1 MKAYSPTFRKRV
13 LQVLVISLIA
23 FSMDRLIVWLSHDDS
38 IWMGEAIEVV
48 GSVIFGPLVGFFAAF
63 LNCTVSDYLTY
74 HSFDY
79 IFVDALE
86 AVAVALIGVIFR
98 KLNRDED
105 RFGIRQIVIFN
116 FVQIL
121 VNVAVLYLS
130 SIPVAM
136 FAFGFIV
143 NDWTKADVLSDMA
156 ALGDNTFSACV
167 SVALIGTILL
177 ALCIFIRGKLR
188 EKGSVFAAL
197 RSIFK
202 PTFLKKEYGHRALEY
217 TVGLVLAIGLTM
229 VDGVVSGHVLGTDA
243 LAATSLVFPLVS
255 LSAFISTIFTYGCS
269 NLCAIAE
276 GSGDYERARRL
287 FTLGLFATLLLG
299 LAQSVL
305 FYLMEDFY
313 FSYYTSSPAIETF
326 AREYYRLFI
335 FVPPVMALATFLDE
349 IISADGDDT
358 LSYVA
363 YLVSFGVNVGAS
375 VFLARTMGMS
385 GLALGTA
392 LSYVSYL
399 IVVSIHFLKKSN
411 TYRLRYWFSFRDLLR
426 FAQYS
431 LKNNT
436 AGICMSVV
444 SAGFTK
450 AILIF
455 WGNDYLIA
463 NTVLCAMLE
472 IYEMVN
478 GPSEAAGYLLAS
490 YTGERNGEGIK
501 SLFQQALVAC
511 AFSGM
516 AVTLLLLILPNT
528 VLLLYGIEDTPLRV
542 ELVKCIRFCS
552 LGVVA
557 ASIGGFLSDYYGYTG
572 KPLWSCMMVVFR
584 TALFPILFCVNFCLD
599 GGIVAMGKG
608 MVLSQ
613 IMAMSIFYGFVLI
626 MKGSESIPY
635 MLDDPDFS
643 KVSMCSF
650 EYQPE
655 EYERLWNWIQETLN
669 EHGIECRKIGEV
681 EALLQSLFRQTE
693 EKNGKNKVLGECVLR
708 FIGEPEIII
717 KDNGE
722 LFQPD
727 IQDDRLS
734 YIALLSCNSSTIHLS

>member
-1 MKAYSPTFRKRV
+1 MKAYLPAFRKRV
-13 LQVLVISLIA
+13 LQVLVISLVA
-23 FSMDRLIVWLSHDDS
+23 FSMDRLIVLLSHDDS

-48 GSVIFGPLVGFFAAF
+48 GSVLFGPLVGFFATF
-63 LNCTVSDYLTY
+63 FNCIVSDYLTY

-79 IFVDALE
+79 IFVATLE

-143 NDWTKADVLSDMA
+143 NDWTKADVLTDVA

-177 ALCIFIRGKLR
+177 AVCIFIRRKLR
-188 EKGSVFAAL
+188 EKGSVSAAL
-197 RSIFK
+197 RSIFE
-202 PTFLKKEYGHRALEY
+202 PTFLKKEYGHRAFEY
-217 TVGLVLAIGLTM
+217 TAGLVLAIGLTM

-243 LAATSLVFPLVS
+243 LAATSLVFPLIS
-255 LSAFISTIFTYGCS
+255 LSTFLSTIFTYGCS

-305 FYLMEDFY
+305 FYLIEDLY
-313 FSYYTSSPAIETF
+313 FSYYTSSPAIEAF

-375 VFLARTMGMS
+375 VLLARTMGMS

-450 AILIF
+450 AILLF

-501 SLFQQALVAC
+501 TLFRQALVAC
-511 AFSGM
+511 AFGGM
-516 AVTLLLLILPNT
+516 VVTLVLLILPNT
-528 VLLLYGIEDTPLRV
+528 VLLLYGIEDSPLRV
-542 ELVKCIRFCS
+542 DLVKCIRFCS

-584 TALFPILFCVNFCLD
+584 TALFPILFCVNFCLE
-599 GGIVAMGKG
+599 GGIVSMGKG

-613 IMAMSIFYGFVLI
+613 ITAMAIFYSFVLI
-626 MKGSESIPY
+626 MKGRESIPY
-635 MLDDPDFS
+635 MLDNPDYG
-643 KVSMCSF
+643 KVSMNSF

-655 EYERLWNWIQETLN
+655 EYERLWNWIQENLN
-669 EHGIECRKIGEV
+669 EHGIESAKIGEV
-681 EALLQSLFRQTE
+681 GALLQSLFRQTE
-693 EKNGKNKVLGECVLR
+693 ERNGKNTVLGECVLR
-708 FIGEPEIII
+708 FVGKPEIII

-734 YIALLSCNSSTIHLS
+734 YNALLSCNSSTIHLS

>member
-1 MKAYSPTFRKRV
+1 MKPYSPTFWKRV
-13 LQVLVISLIA
+13 LQVLVIGLVA
-23 FSMDRLIVWLSHDDS
+23 FSMDRLIVLLSHDDS

-48 GSVIFGPLVGFFAAF
+48 GSVIFGPLVGFFATL

-79 IFVDALE
+79 IFVDTLE
-86 AVAVALIGVIFR
+86 SVAVALIGAIFR
-98 KLNRDED
+98 KMNRDED
-105 RFGIRQIVIFN
+105 QFGIRQIVIFN

-143 NDWTKADVLSDMA
+143 NDWTKADVLIDMA

-177 ALCIFIRGKLR
+177 ALCIFIRRKLR
-188 EKGSVFAAL
+188 EKGSVSAAL
-197 RSIFK
+197 RSVFK
-202 PTFLKKEYGHRALEY
+202 PTFLKKEYGHRAFEY
-217 TVGLVLAIGLTM
+217 TGGVVLAIALTM
-229 VDGVVSGHVLGTDA
+229 VDGAVSGHVLGPDA

-255 LSAFISTIFTYGCS
+255 LSAFFSTIFTYGCS
-269 NLCAIAE
+269 NLCANAE

-287 FTLGLFATLLLG
+287 FSLGLFATILLA
-299 LAQSVL
+299 LAQSVIFCL
-305 FYLMEDFY
+305 IEDFY
-313 FSYYTSSPAIETF
+313 FSYFTSSPAIEAF
-326 AREYYRLFI
+326 AREYYRIFI

-349 IISADGDDT
+349 MISADGDDT

-375 VFLARTMGMS
+375 VILARTMGMS

-392 LSYVSYL
+392 LSYVSYV
-399 IVVSIHFLKKSN
+399 IVVSVHFLKKSN
-411 TYRLRYWFSFRDLLR
+411 TYRLRYWFSFRDLLY

-450 AILIF
+450 AILLF

-490 YTGERNGEGIK
+490 YTGERNGEGIRT
-501 SLFQQALVAC
+501 LFRQALVAC

-516 AVTLLLLILPNT
+516 AVTLLLLILPDT

-542 ELVKCIRFCS
+542 DLVKCIRFCS

-584 TALFPILFCVNFCLD
+584 TALFPILFCVNFCLE

-613 IMAMSIFYGFVLI
+613 ITAMAIFYSFVLI
-626 MKGSESIPY
+626 MKGRKSIPY
-635 MLDDPDFS
+635 MLDDPDYG
-643 KVSMCSF
+643 KVSMNSF

-655 EYERLWNWIQETLN
+655 EYERLWNWIRENLN
-669 EHGIECRKIGEV
+669 EHGVENGKLGEV
-681 EALLQSLFRQTE
+681 GTLLRSLFRQTE

-708 FIGEPEIII
+708 FVGEPEIII

-722 LFQPD
+722 LFRPD
-727 IQDDRLS
+727 IQDERLS
-734 YIALLSCNSSTIHLS
+734 YNALLSCNSSTIHLS

>member
-13 LQVLVISLIA
+13 LQVLVISLVA
-23 FSMDRLIVWLSHDDS
+23 FSMDRLIVRLSHDDS

-48 GSVIFGPLVGFFAAF
+48 GSVIFGPLAGFFATF

-79 IFVDALE
+79 IFVDTLE

-136 FAFGFIV
+136 FAFRFIV
-143 NDWTKADVLSDMA
+143 NDWTKADMLTDVA

-177 ALCIFIRGKLR
+177 ALCIFIRRKLR
-188 EKGSVFAAL
+188 EKGGVSAAL

-202 PTFLKKEYGHRALEY
+202 PTFLKKEYGHRAFEY

-287 FTLGLFATLLLG
+287 FTLGLFATALLG
-299 LAQSVL
+299 LAQTVL
-305 FYLMEDFY
+305 FYLMEDLY
-313 FSYYTSSPAIETF
+313 FSYYTSSPAIEAF

-399 IVVSIHFLKKSN
+399 IVVSFHFLKKSN

-450 AILIF
+450 AILLF

-490 YTGERNGEGIK
+490 YTGERNGEGVK
-501 SLFQQALVAC
+501 TLFHQALVAC

-584 TALFPILFCVNFCLD
+584 TALFPILFCVNFCLE

-613 IMAMSIFYGFVLI
+613 IMAMAIFYGFVLI

-655 EYERLWNWIQETLN
+655 EYERLWSWIQQSLN
-669 EHGIECRKIGEV
+669 AHGIEGGKLGEIG
-681 EALLQSLFRQTE
+681 ALLQFLFRQTE

-734 YIALLSCNSSTIHLS
+734 YNALLSCNNSTIHLS

>member
-1 MKAYSPTFRKRV
+1 MKTYSLTFRKRV
-13 LQVLVISLIA
+13 LQVLVISLVA
-23 FSMDRLIVWLSHDDS
+23 FSMDRLIVLLSHDDS
-38 IWMGEAIEVV
+38 IWMGEAIEAV

-79 IFVDALE
+79 IFVDTLE

-121 VNVAVLYLS
+121 VNIAVLYLS

-136 FAFGFIV
+136 FGFGFIV
-143 NDWTKADVLSDMA
+143 NDWTKTDVITDME

-177 ALCIFIRGKLR
+177 AQCIYARRKLQ
-188 EKGSVFAAL
+188 EKGSISAAL

-202 PTFLKKEYGHRALEY
+202 PTFLKKEYGHRAFEY
-217 TVGLVLAIGLTM
+217 TIGLVFAIGLTM

-255 LSAFISTIFTYGCS
+255 LSTFISTIFTYGCS

-305 FYLMEDFY
+305 FYLMEDSY
-313 FSYYTSSPAIETF
+313 FSYYTSSPAIEAF
-326 AREYYRLFI
+326 AREYYQLFI

-349 IISADGDDT
+349 MISADGDDT

-363 YLVSFGVNVGAS
+363 YLVSFAVNVGAS
-375 VFLARTMGMS
+375 VLLAQTMGMS

-392 LSYVSYL
+392 LSYVGYL
-399 IVVSIHFLKKSN
+399 LVVSIHFLKKSN

-450 AILIF
+450 AILLF

-501 SLFQQALVAC
+501 TLFRQALVAC
-511 AFSGM
+511 AFTGM
-516 AVTLLLLILPNT
+516 AVTLLLLLLPNT

-542 ELVKCIRFCS
+542 DLVKCIRFCS

-584 TALFPILFCVNFCLD
+584 TALFPILFCVNFCLK

-613 IMAMSIFYGFVLI
+613 ITAMAIFYSFVLI
-626 MKGSESIPY
+626 MKGRKSIPY
-635 MLDDPDFS
+635 MLDDPDYG
-643 KVSMCSF
+643 KVSMNSF
-650 EYQPE
+650 EYRPE
-655 EYERLWNWIQETLN
+655 EYERLWNWIQENLN
-669 EHGIECRKIGEV
+669 EHGIESRKIGEV
-681 EALLQSLFRQTE
+681 GALLQSLFRQTE
-693 EKNGKNKVLGECVLR
+693 EKNEKNKVLGECVLR
-708 FIGEPEIII
+708 FIGKPEIII

-734 YIALLSCNSSTIHLS
+734 YNALLSCNSSTIHLS

>member
-1 MKAYSPTFRKRV
+1 MKAYLPTFRKRV
-13 LQVLVISLIA
+13 LQVLVISLVA
-23 FSMDRLIVWLSHDDS
+23 FSMDRLIVLLSHDDS

-79 IFVDALE
+79 IFVDTLE
-86 AVAVALIGVIFR
+86 AVAVALIGAIFR

-105 RFGIRQIVIFN
+105 QFSIRQIVIFN

-121 VNVAVLYLS
+121 VNIAVLYLS

-136 FAFGFIV
+136 FGFGFIV
-143 NDWTKADVLSDMA
+143 NDWTKTDVMTDMA
-156 ALGDNTFSACV
+156 VLGDNTFSACV

-177 ALCIFIRGKLR
+177 AQCIYVRRKLR
-188 EKGSVFAAL
+188 EKGSVSAAL

-202 PTFLKKEYGHRALEY
+202 PTFLQKEYGHRAFEY
-217 TVGLVLAIGLTM
+217 TIGLVFAIGLTM

-299 LAQSVL
+299 LAQSLL
-305 FYLMEDFY
+305 FYLIEDLY
-313 FSYYTSSPAIETF
+313 FSYYTSSPAIEAF

-363 YLVSFGVNVGAS
+363 YLVSFAVNVGAS
-375 VFLARTMGMS
+375 VFLARTMGMG

-392 LSYVSYL
+392 LSYGSYL
-399 IVVSIHFLKKSN
+399 LVASIHFLKKSN

-450 AILIF
+450 AILLF

-501 SLFQQALVAC
+501 TLFRQALVAC
-511 AFSGM
+511 AFGGM
-516 AVTLLLLILPNT
+516 VVTLLLLILPNT
-528 VLLLYGIEDTPLRV
+528 VLLLYGIEDTPLQV
-542 ELVKCIRFCS
+542 DLIKCIRFCS

-572 KPLWSCMMVVFR
+572 KPLWSCMIVVFR
-584 TALFPILFCVNFCLD
+584 TALFPILFCVNFCLE
-599 GGIVAMGKG
+599 GGIVSMGKG

-613 IMAMSIFYGFVLI
+613 ITAMALFYSFVLI
-626 MKGSESIPY
+626 MKGRKSIPY
-635 MLDDPDFS
+635 MLDDPDYG
-643 KVSMCSF
+643 KVSMNSF

-655 EYERLWNWIQETLN
+655 EYERLWNWIQENLN
-669 EHGIECRKIGEV
+669 EHGIESGEIEEV
-681 EALLQSLFRQTE
+681 GALLQSLFRQTE

-708 FIGEPEIII
+708 FIGKPEIII

-734 YIALLSCNSSTIHLS
+734 YNALLSCNSSTIHLS

>member
-1 MKAYSPTFRKRV
+1 M
-13 LQVLVISLIA
+13 
-23 FSMDRLIVWLSHDDS
+23 
-38 IWMGEAIEVV
+38 
-48 GSVIFGPLVGFFAAF
+48 
-63 LNCTVSDYLTY
+63 
-74 HSFDY
+74 
-79 IFVDALE
+79 
-86 AVAVALIGVIFR
+86 
-98 KLNRDED
+98 
-105 RFGIRQIVIFN
+105 
-116 FVQIL
+116 
-121 VNVAVLYLS
+121 
-130 SIPVAM
+130 
-136 FAFGFIV
+136 
-143 NDWTKADVLSDMA
+143 
-156 ALGDNTFSACV
+156 
-167 SVALIGTILL
+167 
-177 ALCIFIRGKLR
+177 
-188 EKGSVFAAL
+188 
-197 RSIFK
+197 
-202 PTFLKKEYGHRALEY
+202 
-217 TVGLVLAIGLTM
+217 
-229 VDGVVSGHVLGTDA
+229 
-243 LAATSLVFPLVS
+243 
-255 LSAFISTIFTYGCS
+255 
-269 NLCAIAE
+269 
-276 GSGDYERARRL
+276 
-287 FTLGLFATLLLG
+287 GLFATALLG
-299 LAQSVL
+299 LAQTVL

-313 FSYYTSSPAIETF
+313 FSYYTSSPAIEAF

-349 IISADGDDT
+349 MISADGDDT

-363 YLVSFGVNVGAS
+363 YLVSFVVNVSAS

-392 LSYVSYL
+392 LSYVGYL

-411 TYRLRYWFSFRDLLR
+411 TYRLRYWSSFRDLLR

-431 LKNNT
+431 LKNNA

-450 AILIF
+450 AILLF

-478 GPSEAAGYLLAS
+478 GPSEAAGYMLAS
-490 YTGERNGEGIK
+490 YTGEKNGEGVK
-501 SLFQQALVAC
+501 TLFHQALVAC

-572 KPLWSCMMVVFR
+572 KPLWSCLMVVFR
-584 TALFPILFCVNFCLD
+584 TALFPILFCVNFCLE
-599 GGIVAMGKG
+599 GGIVSMGKG

-613 IMAMSIFYGFVLI
+613 ITAMAVFYSFVLI

-635 MLDDPDFS
+635 MLDDPDFD

-650 EYQPE
+650 EYQSE
-655 EYERLWNWIQETLN
+655 EYERLWNWIQENLN
-669 EHGIECRKIGEV
+669 AHGIESGKLGEV
-681 EALLQSLFRQTE
+681 KVLLQSLFRQTT
-693 EKNGKNKVLGECVLR
+693 EKNGENKVLGECVLR
-708 FIGEPEIII
+708 FIGCPEIII

-727 IQDDRLS
+727 IQDERLS
-734 YIALLSCNSSTIHLS
+734 YNALLSCNSSTIHLS

>member
-1 MKAYSPTFRKRV
+1 MKAYSPIFRKRV

-23 FSMDRLIVWLSHDDS
+23 FFMDRLIVLLSHDDS

-79 IFVDALE
+79 IFVDTLE

-136 FAFGFIV
+136 FGFGFIV
-143 NDWTKADVLSDMA
+143 NDWTKADVLTDMA

-177 ALCIFIRGKLR
+177 AQCIYVRRKLR
-188 EKGSVFAAL
+188 EKGSVSAAL

-202 PTFLKKEYGHRALEY
+202 PTFLKKEYGHRAFEY
-217 TVGLVLAIGLTM
+217 TIGLVFAIGLTM

-255 LSAFISTIFTYGCS
+255 LSTFISTIFTYGCS

-276 GSGDYERARRL
+276 GNGDYERARRL

-313 FSYYTSSPAIETF
+313 FSYYTSSPAIEAF

-363 YLVSFGVNVGAS
+363 YLVSFAVNVGAS
-375 VFLARTMGMS
+375 VLLAQTMGMS

-392 LSYVSYL
+392 LSYVGYL
-399 IVVSIHFLKKSN
+399 LVVSIHFLKKSN
-411 TYRLRYWFSFRDLLR
+411 TYRLRSWFSFRDLLR

-450 AILIF
+450 AILLF

-501 SLFQQALVAC
+501 TLFRQALVAC
-511 AFSGM
+511 AFGGM

-528 VLLLYGIEDTPLRV
+528 VLLLYGIEDTPFRV
-542 ELVKCIRFCS
+542 ELVRCIRFCS

-584 TALFPILFCVNFCLD
+584 TALFPILFCVNFCLE

-613 IMAMSIFYGFVLI
+613 ITAMAIFYSFVLI
-626 MKGSESIPY
+626 MKGRENIPY
-635 MLDDPDFS
+635 MLDDPDYA
-643 KVSMCSF
+643 KVIMNSF

-655 EYERLWNWIQETLN
+655 EYERLWNWIQENMN
-669 EHGIECRKIGEV
+669 EHGIESGKIGEIRT
-681 EALLQSLFRQTE
+681 LLQSLFRQTE

-717 KDNGE
+717 KNNGE

-734 YIALLSCNSSTIHLS
+734 YNALLSCNSSTIHLS

>member
-1 MKAYSPTFRKRV
+1 MKAYSPIFRKRV

-23 FSMDRLIVWLSHDDS
+23 FFMDRLIVLLSHDDS

-48 GSVIFGPLVGFFAAF
+48 GSVIFGPLVGFLATF
-63 LNCTVSDYLTY
+63 LNCTVTDYLTY

-79 IFVDALE
+79 IFVDTLE
-86 AVAVALIGVIFR
+86 AVAVALIGAIYR
-98 KLNRDED
+98 KITRDED

-121 VNVAVLYLS
+121 VNVTVLYLS

-136 FAFGFIV
+136 YAFGFIV
-143 NDWTKADVLSDMA
+143 NDWTKADVLTDMA

-167 SVALIGTILL
+167 SVALIGTVLL
-177 ALCIFIRGKLR
+177 ALCIFIRKKLR
-188 EKGSVFAAL
+188 EKGNVSAAL

-202 PTFLKKEYGHRALEY
+202 PTFLKKEYGHRAFEY
-217 TVGLVLAIGLTM
+217 TLGLVLAIGLTM

-299 LAQSVL
+299 LAQSIL

-313 FSYYTSSPAIETF
+313 FGYYTSSPAIEAF

-375 VFLARTMGMS
+375 VFLAQTMGMS

-450 AILIF
+450 AILLF

-501 SLFQQALVAC
+501 TLFRQALVAC

-516 AVTLLLLILPNT
+516 VVTLLLLILPNT
-528 VLLLYGIEDTPLRV
+528 VLLLYGIEDTPFRV
-542 ELVKCIRFCS
+542 ELVRCIRFCS

-572 KPLWSCMMVVFR
+572 KPLWSCLMVVFR
-584 TALFPILFCVNFCLD
+584 TALFPILFCVNFCLE
-599 GGIVAMGKG
+599 GGIVSMGKG

-613 IMAMSIFYGFVLI
+613 ITAMAIFYSFGLI
-626 MKGSESIPY
+626 MKGRENIPY
-635 MLDDPDFS
+635 MLDDPDYA
-643 KVSMCSF
+643 KVIMNSF

-655 EYERLWNWIQETLN
+655 EYERLWNWIQENMN
-669 EHGIECRKIGEV
+669 EHGIESGKIGEIGT
-681 EALLQSLFRQTE
+681 LLQSLLRQTE

-717 KDNGE
+717 KNNGE
-722 LFQPD
+722 MFQPD

-734 YIALLSCNSSTIHLS
+734 YNALLSCNSSTIHLS

>member
-1 MKAYSPTFRKRV
+1 M
-13 LQVLVISLIA
+13 
-23 FSMDRLIVWLSHDDS
+23 
-38 IWMGEAIEVV
+38 
-48 GSVIFGPLVGFFAAF
+48 
-63 LNCTVSDYLTY
+63 
-74 HSFDY
+74 
-79 IFVDALE
+79 
-86 AVAVALIGVIFR
+86 
-98 KLNRDED
+98 
-105 RFGIRQIVIFN
+105 
-116 FVQIL
+116 
-121 VNVAVLYLS
+121 
-130 SIPVAM
+130 
-136 FAFGFIV
+136 
-143 NDWTKADVLSDMA
+143 
-156 ALGDNTFSACV
+156 
-167 SVALIGTILL
+167 ALIGTILL
-177 ALCIFIRGKLR
+177 AVCIFIRRKLR
-188 EKGSVFAAL
+188 EKGSVSAAL
-197 RSIFK
+197 RSIFE
-202 PTFLKKEYGHRALEY
+202 PTFLKKEYGRRAFEY
-217 TVGLVLAIGLTM
+217 TAGLVLAIGLTM

-243 LAATSLVFPLVS
+243 LAATSLVFPLIS
-255 LSAFISTIFTYGCS
+255 LSTFLSTIFTYGCS

-305 FYLMEDFY
+305 FYLIEDLY
-313 FSYYTSSPAIETF
+313 FSYYTSSPAIEAF

-335 FVPPVMALATFLDE
+335 FVPPVMASATFLDE

-375 VFLARTMGMS
+375 VLLARTMGMS

-450 AILIF
+450 AILLF

-501 SLFQQALVAC
+501 TLFRQALVAC
-511 AFSGM
+511 AFGGM
-516 AVTLLLLILPNT
+516 VVTLVLLILPNT
-528 VLLLYGIEDTPLRV
+528 VLLLYGIEDSPLRV
-542 ELVKCIRFCS
+542 DLVKCIRFCS

-572 KPLWSCMMVVFR
+572 KPLWSC
-584 TALFPILFCVNFCLD
+584 VNFCLE
-599 GGIVAMGKG
+599 GGIVSMGKG

-613 IMAMSIFYGFVLI
+613 ITAMAIFYSFVLI
-626 MKGSESIPY
+626 MKGRESIPY
-635 MLDDPDFS
+635 MLDDPDYG
-643 KVSMCSF
+643 KVSMNSF

-655 EYERLWNWIQETLN
+655 EYERLWNWIQENLN
-669 EHGIECRKIGEV
+669 EHGIESAKIGEV
-681 EALLQSLFRQTE
+681 GALLQSLFRQTE
-693 EKNGKNKVLGECVLR
+693 ERNGKNTVLGECVLR
-708 FIGEPEIII
+708 FVGKPEIII

-734 YIALLSCNSSTIHLS
+734 YNALLSCNSSTIHLS

>member
-1 MKAYSPTFRKRV
+1 MKTYSLTFRKRV
-13 LQVLVISLIA
+13 LQVLVISLVA
-23 FSMDRLIVWLSHDDS
+23 FSMDRLIVLLSHDDS
-38 IWMGEAIEVV
+38 IWMGEAIEAV

-79 IFVDALE
+79 IFVDTLE

-121 VNVAVLYLS
+121 VNIAVLYLS

-136 FAFGFIV
+136 FGFGFIV
-143 NDWTKADVLSDMA
+143 NDWTKTDVITDMA

-177 ALCIFIRGKLR
+177 AQCIYVRRKLR
-188 EKGSVFAAL
+188 EKGSVSAAL

-202 PTFLKKEYGHRALEY
+202 PTFLKKEYGHRAFEY
-217 TVGLVLAIGLTM
+217 TIGLVFAIGLTM

-255 LSAFISTIFTYGCS
+255 LSTFISTIFTYGCS

-313 FSYYTSSPAIETF
+313 FSYYTSSPAIEAF
-326 AREYYRLFI
+326 AREYYQLFI

-349 IISADGDDT
+349 MISADGDDT

-363 YLVSFGVNVGAS
+363 YLVSFAVNVGAS
-375 VFLARTMGMS
+375 VLLAQTMGMS

-392 LSYVSYL
+392 LSYVGYL
-399 IVVSIHFLKKSN
+399 LVVSIHFLKKSN

-450 AILIF
+450 AILLF

-501 SLFQQALVAC
+501 TLFRQALVSC
-511 AFSGM
+511 AFGGM
-516 AVTLLLLILPNT
+516 AVTLLLLLLPNT

-542 ELVKCIRFCS
+542 DLVKCIRFCS

-584 TALFPILFCVNFCLD
+584 TALFPILFCVNFCLK

-613 IMAMSIFYGFVLI
+613 ITAMAIFYSFVLI
-626 MKGSESIPY
+626 MKGRKSIPY
-635 MLDDPDFS
+635 MLDDPDYG
-643 KVSMCSF
+643 KVSMNSF

-655 EYERLWNWIQETLN
+655 EYERLWNWIQENLN
-669 EHGIECRKIGEV
+669 EHGIESGKIGEV
-681 EALLQSLFRQTE
+681 GALLQSLFRQTE
-693 EKNGKNKVLGECVLR
+693 EKNEKNKVLGECVLR
-708 FIGEPEIII
+708 FIGKPEIII

-734 YIALLSCNSSTIHLS
+734 YNALLSCNSSTIHLS

>member
-1 MKAYSPTFRKRV
+1 MKAYLPTFRKRV
-13 LQVLVISLIA
+13 LQVLVISLVA
-23 FSMDRLIVWLSHDDS
+23 FSMDRLIVLLSHDDS

-48 GSVIFGPLVGFFAAF
+48 GSVLFGPLVGFFATF
-63 LNCTVSDYLTY
+63 LNCIVSDYLTY

-79 IFVDALE
+79 IFVATLE

-105 RFGIRQIVIFN
+105 QFGIRQIVIFN

-143 NDWTKADVLSDMA
+143 NDWTKADVLTDVA

-177 ALCIFIRGKLR
+177 AVCIFIRRKLR
-188 EKGSVFAAL
+188 EKGSVSAAL
-197 RSIFK
+197 RSIFE
-202 PTFLKKEYGHRALEY
+202 PTFLKKEYGRRAFEY
-217 TVGLVLAIGLTM
+217 TAGLVLAIGLTM

-243 LAATSLVFPLVS
+243 LAATSLVFPLIS
-255 LSAFISTIFTYGCS
+255 LSTFLSTIFTYGCS

-305 FYLMEDFY
+305 FYLIEDLY
-313 FSYYTSSPAIETF
+313 FSYYTSSPAIEAF

-335 FVPPVMALATFLDE
+335 FVPPVMASATFLDE

-375 VFLARTMGMS
+375 VLLARTMGMS

-450 AILIF
+450 AILLF

-501 SLFQQALVAC
+501 TLFRQALVAC
-511 AFSGM
+511 AFGGM
-516 AVTLLLLILPNT
+516 VVTLVLLILPNT
-528 VLLLYGIEDTPLRV
+528 VLLLYGIEDSPLRV
-542 ELVKCIRFCS
+542 DLVKCIRFCS

-584 TALFPILFCVNFCLD
+584 TALFPILFCVNFCLE
-599 GGIVAMGKG
+599 GGIVSMGKG

-613 IMAMSIFYGFVLI
+613 ITAMAIFYSFVLI
-626 MKGSESIPY
+626 MKGRESIPY
-635 MLDDPDFS
+635 MLDDPDYG
-643 KVSMCSF
+643 KVSMNSF

-655 EYERLWNWIQETLN
+655 EYERLWNWIQENLN
-669 EHGIECRKIGEV
+669 EHGIESAKIGEV
-681 EALLQSLFRQTE
+681 GALLQSLFRQTE
-693 EKNGKNKVLGECVLR
+693 ERNGKNTVLGECVLR
-708 FIGEPEIII
+708 FVGKPEIII

-734 YIALLSCNSSTIHLS
+734 YNALLSCNSSTIHLS

>member
-1 MKAYSPTFRKRV
+1 MKAYLPTFRKRV
-13 LQVLVISLIA
+13 LQVLVISLVA
-23 FSMDRLIVWLSHDDS
+23 FSMDRLIVLLSHDDS

-48 GSVIFGPLVGFFAAF
+48 GSVFFGPLVGFFATF
-63 LNCTVSDYLTY
+63 LNCIVSDYLTY

-79 IFVDALE
+79 IFVATLE

-105 RFGIRQIVIFN
+105 QFGIRQIVIFN

-143 NDWTKADVLSDMA
+143 NDWTKADVLTDVA

-177 ALCIFIRGKLR
+177 VVCIFIRRKLR
-188 EKGSVFAAL
+188 EKGSVSAAL
-197 RSIFK
+197 RSIFE
-202 PTFLKKEYGHRALEY
+202 PTFLKKEYGRRAFEY
-217 TVGLVLAIGLTM
+217 TAGLVLAIGLTM

-243 LAATSLVFPLVS
+243 LAATSLVFPLIS
-255 LSAFISTIFTYGCS
+255 LSTFLSTIFTYGCS

-305 FYLMEDFY
+305 FYLIEDLY
-313 FSYYTSSPAIETF
+313 FSYYTFSPAIEAF

-335 FVPPVMALATFLDE
+335 FVPPVMALATFWDE

-375 VFLARTMGMS
+375 VLLARTMGMS

-450 AILIF
+450 AILLF

-463 NTVLCAMLE
+463 NTVLCATLE

-501 SLFQQALVAC
+501 TLFRQALVAC
-511 AFSGM
+511 AFGGM
-516 AVTLLLLILPNT
+516 VVTLVLLILPNT
-528 VLLLYGIEDTPLRV
+528 VLLLYGIEDSPLRV
-542 ELVKCIRFCS
+542 DLVKCIRFCS
-552 LGVVA
+552 PGVVA

-584 TALFPILFCVNFCLD
+584 TALFPILFCVNFCLE
-599 GGIVAMGKG
+599 GGIVSMGKG

-613 IMAMSIFYGFVLI
+613 ITAMAIFYSFVLI
-626 MKGSESIPY
+626 MKGRESIPY
-635 MLDDPDFS
+635 MLDDPDYG
-643 KVSMCSF
+643 KVSMNSF

-655 EYERLWNWIQETLN
+655 EYERLWNWIQENLN
-669 EHGIECRKIGEV
+669 EHGIESAKIGEV
-681 EALLQSLFRQTE
+681 GALLQSLFRQTE
-693 EKNGKNKVLGECVLR
+693 ERNGKNTVLGECVLR
-708 FIGEPEIII
+708 FVGKPEIII

-734 YIALLSCNSSTIHLS
+734 YNALLSCNSSTIHLS

>member
-1 MKAYSPTFRKRV
+1 MKAYLPTFRKRV
-13 LQVLVISLIA
+13 LQVLVISLVA
-23 FSMDRLIVWLSHDDS
+23 FSMDRLIVLLSHDDS

-48 GSVIFGPLVGFFAAF
+48 GSVLFGPLVGFFATF
-63 LNCTVSDYLTY
+63 LNCIVSDYLTY

-79 IFVDALE
+79 IFVATLE

-105 RFGIRQIVIFN
+105 QFGIRQIVIFN

-143 NDWTKADVLSDMA
+143 NDWTKADVLTDVA

-177 ALCIFIRGKLR
+177 AVCIFIRRKLR
-188 EKGSVFAAL
+188 EKGSVSAAL
-197 RSIFK
+197 RSIFE
-202 PTFLKKEYGHRALEY
+202 PTFLKKEYGRRAFEY
-217 TVGLVLAIGLTM
+217 TAGLVLAIGLTM
-229 VDGVVSGHVLGTDA
+229 VDGVVSGHVWGTDA
-243 LAATSLVFPLVS
+243 LAATSLVFPLIS
-255 LSAFISTIFTYGCS
+255 LSTFLSTIFTYGCS

-305 FYLMEDFY
+305 FYLIEDLY
-313 FSYYTSSPAIETF
+313 FSYYTSSPAIEAF

-349 IISADGDDT
+349 MISADGDDT

-375 VFLARTMGMS
+375 VLLARTMGMS

-450 AILIF
+450 AILLF

-501 SLFQQALVAC
+501 TLFRQALVAC
-511 AFSGM
+511 AFGGM
-516 AVTLLLLILPNT
+516 VVTLVLLILPNT
-528 VLLLYGIEDTPLRV
+528 VLLLYGIEDSPLRV
-542 ELVKCIRFCS
+542 DLVKCIRFCS

-584 TALFPILFCVNFCLD
+584 TALFPILFCVNFCLE
-599 GGIVAMGKG
+599 GGIVSMGKG

-613 IMAMSIFYGFVLI
+613 ITAMAIFYSFVLI
-626 MKGSESIPY
+626 MKGRESIPY
-635 MLDDPDFS
+635 MLDDPDYG
-643 KVSMCSF
+643 KVSMNSF

-655 EYERLWNWIQETLN
+655 EYERLWNWIQENLN
-669 EHGIECRKIGEV
+669 EHGIESAKIGEV
-681 EALLQSLFRQTE
+681 GALLQSLFRQTE
-693 EKNGKNKVLGECVLR
+693 ERNGKNTVLGECVLR
-708 FIGEPEIII
+708 FVGKPEIII

-734 YIALLSCNSSTIHLS
+734 YNALLSCNSSTIHLS

>member
-1 MKAYSPTFRKRV
+1 MKAYSPTFWKRV
-13 LQVLVISLIA
+13 LQILVIGLIA
-23 FSMDRLIVWLSHDDS
+23 FSMDRLIVMLSHDDS

-48 GSVIFGPLVGFFAAF
+48 GSVIFGPLVGFFATL

-79 IFVDALE
+79 IFVDTLE
-86 AVAVALIGVIFR
+86 SVAVALIGAIFR
-98 KLNRDED
+98 KMNRDED
-105 RFGIRQIVIFN
+105 QFGIRQIVIFN

-143 NDWTKADVLSDMA
+143 NDWTKADVLIDMA

-177 ALCIFIRGKLR
+177 ALCIFIRRKLR
-188 EKGSVFAAL
+188 EKGSVSAAL

-202 PTFLKKEYGHRALEY
+202 PTFLKKEYGHRAFEY
-217 TVGLVLAIGLTM
+217 TGGVVLAIALTM
-229 VDGVVSGHVLGTDA
+229 VDGAVSGHVLGTDA

-255 LSAFISTIFTYGCS
+255 LSAFFSTIFTYGCS
-269 NLCAIAE
+269 NLCANAE

-287 FTLGLFATLLLG
+287 FSLGLFATILLA
-299 LAQSVL
+299 LAQSVIFCL
-305 FYLMEDFY
+305 IEDFY
-313 FSYYTSSPAIETF
+313 FSYFTSSPAIEAF
-326 AREYYRLFI
+326 AREYYRIFI

-349 IISADGDDT
+349 MISADGDDT

-375 VFLARTMGMS
+375 VILARTMGMS

-392 LSYVSYL
+392 LSYVSYV
-399 IVVSIHFLKKSN
+399 IVVSVHFLKKSN
-411 TYRLRYWFSFRDLLR
+411 TYRLRYWFSFGDLLR

-450 AILIF
+450 AILLF

-490 YTGERNGEGIK
+490 YTGERNGEGIRT
-501 SLFQQALVAC
+501 LFRQALVAC

-516 AVTLLLLILPNT
+516 AITLLLLILPDT

-542 ELVKCIRFCS
+542 DLVKCIRFCS

-584 TALFPILFCVNFCLD
+584 TALFPILFCVNFCLE
-599 GGIVAMGKG
+599 GGIVSMGKG

-613 IMAMSIFYGFVLI
+613 ITALAVFYSFVLI
-626 MKGSESIPY
+626 LKGRESIPY
-635 MLDDPDFS
+635 MLDDPDYG
-643 KVSMCSF
+643 KVSMNSF
-650 EYQPE
+650 EYHPE
-655 EYERLWNWIQETLN
+655 EYDRLWSWIRENLN
-669 EHGIECRKIGEV
+669 EHGIESRKLVEV

-708 FIGEPEIII
+708 FVGEPEIII

-722 LFQPD
+722 LFCPD

-734 YIALLSCNSSTIHLS
+734 YNALLSCNSSTIHLS

>member
-1 MKAYSPTFRKRV
+1 MKAYLPTFRKRV
-13 LQVLVISLIA
+13 LQVLVISLVA
-23 FSMDRLIVWLSHDDS
+23 FSMDRLIVLLSHDDS

-48 GSVIFGPLVGFFAAF
+48 GSVIFGPLVGLFATF

-79 IFVDALE
+79 IFVDTLE

-143 NDWTKADVLSDMA
+143 NDWTKADVLTDVA

-177 ALCIFIRGKLR
+177 AVCIFIRRKLR
-188 EKGSVFAAL
+188 EKGSVSAAL

-202 PTFLKKEYGHRALEY
+202 PTFLKKEYGHRALDY

-287 FTLGLFATLLLG
+287 FTLGLFATALLG

-313 FSYYTSSPAIETF
+313 FSYYTSSPAIEAF

-349 IISADGDDT
+349 MISADGDDT

-450 AILIF
+450 AILLF

-490 YTGERNGEGIK
+490 YTGERNGEGVK
-501 SLFQQALVAC
+501 TLFHQALVAC

-516 AVTLLLLILPNT
+516 AVSLLLLILPNT

-584 TALFPILFCVNFCLD
+584 TALFPILFCVNFCLE

-613 IMAMSIFYGFVLI
+613 IMAMAIFYGFVLI

-635 MLDDPDFS
+635 MLDDPDYG
-643 KVSMCSF
+643 KVSMNSF

-655 EYERLWNWIQETLN
+655 EYERLWTWIRENLN
-669 EHGIECRKIGEV
+669 EHGIEGEKLGEV
-681 EALLQSLFRQTE
+681 GALLQSLLRQTE
-693 EKNGKNKVLGECVLR
+693 ERNKKDKVLGECVLR

-734 YIALLSCNSSTIHLS
+734 YNALLSCNNSTIHLS

>member
-1 MKAYSPTFRKRV
+1 MKAYSPTFRKRI
-13 LQVLVISLIA
+13 LQILVISLVA
-23 FSMDRLIVWLSHDDS
+23 FIMDRLIVLLSHDDS

-48 GSVIFGPLVGFFAAF
+48 GSVLFGPLVGFFATL
-63 LNCTVSDYLTY
+63 LNCTLSDYLTY

-79 IFVDALE
+79 IFVATLE
-86 AVAVALIGVIFR
+86 AVAVALIGAIFR

-143 NDWTKADVLSDMA
+143 NDWTKADVLTDVA

-177 ALCIFIRGKLR
+177 AVCIFIRRKLR
-188 EKGSVFAAL
+188 EKGSVSAAL

-202 PTFLKKEYGHRALEY
+202 PTFLKKEYGHRAFEY
-217 TVGLVLAIGLTM
+217 TAGLVLAIGLTM
-229 VDGVVSGHVLGTDA
+229 VDGVVSGHVWGTDA

-255 LSAFISTIFTYGCS
+255 LSTFLSTIFTYGCS

-305 FYLMEDFY
+305 FCLIEDFY
-313 FSYYTSSPAIETF
+313 FSYYTSSPAIEAF

-349 IISADGDDT
+349 MISADGDDT

-375 VFLARTMGMS
+375 VLLARTMGMS

-450 AILIF
+450 AILLF

-501 SLFQQALVAC
+501 LLFRQALIAC

-528 VLLLYGIEDTPLRV
+528 VLLLYGIEDSPLRV
-542 ELVKCIRFCS
+542 DLVKCIRFCS

-584 TALFPILFCVNFCLD
+584 TALFPILFCVNFCLE
-599 GGIVAMGKG
+599 GGIVSMGKG

-613 IMAMSIFYGFVLI
+613 ITAMAIFYSFVLI
-626 MKGSESIPY
+626 MKGRESIPY
-635 MLDDPDFS
+635 MLDDPDYD
-643 KVSMCSF
+643 KVSMNSF

-655 EYERLWNWIQETLN
+655 EYERLWNWIRENLN
-669 EHGIECRKIGEV
+669 EHGIESGKIGEV
-681 EALLQSLFRQTE
+681 EALLQALLRQTE

-708 FIGEPEIII
+708 FIGKPEIII
-717 KDNGE
+717 KDNGA

-734 YIALLSCNSSTIHLS
+734 YNALLSCNSSTIHLS

>member
-1 MKAYSPTFRKRV
+1 MKANSLTFWKRV
-13 LQVLVISLIA
+13 LQVLVISLVA
-23 FSMDRLIVWLSHDDS
+23 FSMDRLIVRLSHDDS

-63 LNCTVSDYLTY
+63 FNCTLSDYLTY

-79 IFVDALE
+79 IFVDTLE

-98 KLNRDED
+98 KLNPDED

-143 NDWTKADVLSDMA
+143 NDWTKADVLSDMS

-177 ALCIFIRGKLR
+177 AQCIFIRRKLR
-188 EKGSVFAAL
+188 ETGSVSAAI

-276 GSGDYERARRL
+276 GSGDYERSSRL

-305 FYLMEDFY
+305 FYSMEDVY
-313 FSYYTSSPAIETF
+313 FSYYTSSPAIEAF

-349 IISADGDDT
+349 MISADGDDT
-358 LSYVA
+358 LSNVA

-375 VFLARTMGMS
+375 VFLARSMGMS

-411 TYRLRYWFSFRDLLR
+411 TYRLRFWFSFRDLLR
-426 FAQYS
+426 VAQYS

-444 SAGFTK
+444 SAAFTK
-450 AILIF
+450 AILLF

-478 GPSEAAGYLLAS
+478 GPSEAAVYLLAS
-490 YTGERNGEGIK
+490 YTGERNGEGIRT
-501 SLFQQALVAC
+501 LFLQALVAC

-528 VLLLYGIEDTPLRV
+528 VLLLYGIEDTPLRF

-557 ASIGGFLSDYYGYTG
+557 ASIGGFLSDYYGYTE
-572 KPLWSCMMVVFR
+572 KPLWSCLMVVFR
-584 TALFPILFCVNFCLD
+584 TALFPILFCVNFCLE

-613 IMAMSIFYGFVLI
+613 ITAMAIFYSFVLI
-626 MKGSESIPY
+626 MKGRESIPY
-635 MLDDPDFS
+635 MLDDPDYG
-643 KVSMCSF
+643 KVSMNSF
-650 EYQPE
+650 AYQPE
-655 EYERLWNWIQETLN
+655 EYERIWNWLQENLK
-669 EHGIECRKIGEV
+669 EHGIESRKLGEV
-681 EALLQSLFRQTE
+681 GALLQSLFRQTE
-693 EKNGKNKVLGECVLR
+693 EKNGNHKVLGECVLR

-727 IQDDRLS
+727 IQDDSLS
-734 YIALLSCNSSTIHLS
+734 YNALLSCNSSTIHLS

>member
-1 MKAYSPTFRKRV
+1 MKAYSSTFWKRV

-23 FSMDRLIVWLSHDDS
+23 FSMDRLIVRLSHDDS
-38 IWMGEAIEVV
+38 IWMGEAIEAV
-48 GSVIFGPLVGFFAAF
+48 GSVIFGPLVGFFATF

-79 IFVDALE
+79 IFVGTLE
-86 AVAVALIGVIFR
+86 AVTVALIGVIFR

-143 NDWTKADVLSDMA
+143 NDWTKADVLTDVA

-177 ALCIFIRGKLR
+177 ALCIFIRRKLR
-188 EKGSVFAAL
+188 EKGSVSAAL
-197 RSIFK
+197 RSIFR
-202 PTFLKKEYGHRALEY
+202 PTFLKKEYGHRAFEY

-255 LSAFISTIFTYGCS
+255 LSTFISTIFTYGCS

-276 GSGDYERARRL
+276 GSGDYEHARRL

-305 FYLMEDFY
+305 FCLMEDLY
-313 FSYYTSSPAIETF
+313 FSYYTSSPAIEAF

-349 IISADGDDT
+349 MISADGDDT

-385 GLALGTA
+385 GLAMGTA

-450 AILIF
+450 AILLF

-501 SLFQQALVAC
+501 MLFHEALVAC

-516 AVTLLLLILPNT
+516 VVTLVLLILPDT

-542 ELVKCIRFCS
+542 DLVKSIRFCS

-584 TALFPILFCVNFCLD
+584 TALFPILFCVNFCLK

-613 IMAMSIFYGFVLI
+613 ITAMAIFYSFVLI
-626 MKGSESIPY
+626 LKGRESIPY
-635 MLDDPDFS
+635 MLDDPDYG
-643 KVSMCSF
+643 KVIMNSF

-655 EYERLWNWIQETLN
+655 EYERIWSWIQENLN
-669 EHGIECRKIGEV
+669 EHGIEGGKLGEA
-681 EALLQSLFRQTE
+681 EALLQSLLRQTE

-734 YIALLSCNSSTIHLS
+734 YNALLSCNSSTIHLS

>member
-1 MKAYSPTFRKRV
+1 MKAYLPTFRKRV
-13 LQVLVISLIA
+13 LQVLVISLVA
-23 FSMDRLIVWLSHDDS
+23 FSMDRLIVLLSHDDS
-38 IWMGEAIEVV
+38 IWMGEAIEAV

-79 IFVDALE
+79 IFVDTLE

-105 RFGIRQIVIFN
+105 QFGIRQIVIFN

-143 NDWTKADVLSDMA
+143 NDWTKADVLTDVA

-177 ALCIFIRGKLR
+177 AVCIFIRRKLR
-188 EKGSVFAAL
+188 EKGSVSAAL

-202 PTFLKKEYGHRALEY
+202 PTFLKKEYGHRAFEY
-217 TVGLVLAIGLTM
+217 TAGLVLAIGLTM

-243 LAATSLVFPLVS
+243 LAATSLVFPLIS
-255 LSAFISTIFTYGCS
+255 LSTFLSTIFTYGCS

-305 FYLMEDFY
+305 FYLIEDLY
-313 FSYYTSSPAIETF
+313 FSYYTSSPAIEAF

-335 FVPPVMALATFLDE
+335 FVPPVMGLTTFLDE
-349 IISADGDDT
+349 IVSADGDDT

-411 TYRLRYWFSFRDLLR
+411 SYRLRYWFSFRDLLR

-450 AILIF
+450 AILLF

-501 SLFQQALVAC
+501 LLFRQTLIAC

-528 VLLLYGIEDTPLRV
+528 VLLLYGIEDSPLRV
-542 ELVKCIRFCS
+542 DLVKCIRFCS

-584 TALFPILFCVNFCLD
+584 TALFPILFCVNFCLE
-599 GGIVAMGKG
+599 GGIVSMGKG

-613 IMAMSIFYGFVLI
+613 ITAMAIFYSFVLI
-626 MKGSESIPY
+626 MKGRESIPY
-635 MLDDPDFS
+635 MLDDPDYG
-643 KVSMCSF
+643 KVSMHSF

-655 EYERLWNWIQETLN
+655 EYERLWNWIRENLN
-669 EHGIECRKIGEV
+669 EHGIEGRKLGEV
-681 EALLQSLFRQTE
+681 EVLLRSLFRQTE
-693 EKNGKNKVLGECVLR
+693 EKNGNNKVLGECVLR

-734 YIALLSCNSSTIHLS
+734 YNALLSCNSSTIHLS

>member
-1 MKAYSPTFRKRV
+1 MKAYSPNFRERV

-79 IFVDALE
+79 IFVDTLE
-86 AVAVALIGVIFR
+86 AVAVALIGFIFR

-143 NDWTKADVLSDMA
+143 NDWTKADVLTDVA

-177 ALCIFIRGKLR
+177 AVCIFIRRKLR
-188 EKGSVFAAL
+188 KKGSVSAAL

-217 TVGLVLAIGLTM
+217 SVGLVLAIGLTM

-287 FTLGLFATLLLG
+287 FTLGLFATALLG
-299 LAQSVL
+299 LVQSVL

-313 FSYYTSSPAIETF
+313 FSYYTSSPAIEAF

-335 FVPPVMALATFLDE
+335 FVPLVMALATFLDE
-349 IISADGDDT
+349 MISADGDDT

-399 IVVSIHFLKKSN
+399 IVVSIHF
-411 TYRLRYWFSFRDLLR
+411 
-426 FAQYS
+426 
-431 LKNNT
+431 
-436 AGICMSVV
+436 
-444 SAGFTK
+444 
-450 AILIF
+450 
-455 WGNDYLIA
+455 
-463 NTVLCAMLE
+463 
-472 IYEMVN
+472 
-478 GPSEAAGYLLAS
+478 
-490 YTGERNGEGIK
+490 
-501 SLFQQALVAC
+501 
-511 AFSGM
+511 
-516 AVTLLLLILPNT
+516 
-528 VLLLYGIEDTPLRV
+528 
-542 ELVKCIRFCS
+542 
-552 LGVVA
+552 
-557 ASIGGFLSDYYGYTG
+557 
-572 KPLWSCMMVVFR
+572 
-584 TALFPILFCVNFCLD
+584 
-599 GGIVAMGKG
+599 
-608 MVLSQ
+608 
-613 IMAMSIFYGFVLI
+613 
-626 MKGSESIPY
+626 
-635 MLDDPDFS
+635 
-643 KVSMCSF
+643 
-650 EYQPE
+650 
-655 EYERLWNWIQETLN
+655 
-669 EHGIECRKIGEV
+669 
-681 EALLQSLFRQTE
+681 
-693 EKNGKNKVLGECVLR
+693 
-708 FIGEPEIII
+708 
-717 KDNGE
+717 
-722 LFQPD
+722 
-727 IQDDRLS
+727 
-734 YIALLSCNSSTIHLS
+734 

>member
-1 MKAYSPTFRKRV
+1 MKTYSLTFRKRV
-13 LQVLVISLIA
+13 LQVLVIGLVA
-23 FSMDRLIVWLSHDDS
+23 FSMDRLIVLLSHDDS

-48 GSVIFGPLVGFFAAF
+48 GSVLFGPLVGFFAAF

-79 IFVDALE
+79 IFVDTLE

-136 FAFGFIV
+136 FGFGFIV
-143 NDWTKADVLSDMA
+143 NDWTKTDVMTDMA
-156 ALGDNTFSACV
+156 VLGDNTFSACV

-177 ALCIFIRGKLR
+177 AQCIFIRRKFR
-188 EKGSVFAAL
+188 EKGSVSAAL

-202 PTFLKKEYGHRALEY
+202 PTFLKKEYGHRAFEY
-217 TVGLVLAIGLTM
+217 TIGLVFAIGLTM

-255 LSAFISTIFTYGCS
+255 LSTFISTIFTYGCS

-313 FSYYTSSPAIETF
+313 FSYYTSSPAIEAF

-349 IISADGDDT
+349 MISADGDDT

-363 YLVSFGVNVGAS
+363 YLVSFAVNVGAS
-375 VFLARTMGMS
+375 VLLAQTMGMS

-392 LSYVSYL
+392 LSYGSYL
-399 IVVSIHFLKKSN
+399 LVVSIHFLKKSN

-450 AILIF
+450 AILLF

-501 SLFQQALVAC
+501 TLFRQALVAC
-511 AFSGM
+511 AFGGM
-516 AVTLLLLILPNT
+516 AVTLLLLLLPNT

-542 ELVKCIRFCS
+542 DLVKCIRFCS
-552 LGVVA
+552 LGAVA

-584 TALFPILFCVNFCLD
+584 TALFPILFCVNFCLE
-599 GGIVAMGKG
+599 GGIVSMGKG

-613 IMAMSIFYGFVLI
+613 ITAMAIFYSFVLI
-626 MKGSESIPY
+626 MKGKESIPY
-635 MLDDPDFS
+635 MLDDPDYG
-643 KVSMCSF
+643 KVSMNSF
-650 EYQPE
+650 EYRPE
-655 EYERLWNWIQETLN
+655 EYERLWNWIQENLN
-669 EHGIECRKIGEV
+669 EHGIESGKIEEAG
-681 EALLQSLFRQTE
+681 ALLQSLFHQTE
-693 EKNGKNKVLGECVLR
+693 EKNEKNKVLGECVLR
-708 FIGEPEIII
+708 FVGKPEIII

-727 IQDDRLS
+727 IQDERLS
-734 YIALLSCNSSTIHLS
+734 YNALLSCNSSTIHLS

>member
-1 MKAYSPTFRKRV
+1 MKTYSLTFRKRV
-13 LQVLVISLIA
+13 LQVLVISLVA
-23 FSMDRLIVWLSHDDS
+23 FSMDRLIVLLSHDDS
-38 IWMGEAIEVV
+38 IWMGEAIEAV

-79 IFVDALE
+79 IFVDTLE

-121 VNVAVLYLS
+121 VNIAVLYLS

-136 FAFGFIV
+136 FGFGFIV
-143 NDWTKADVLSDMA
+143 NDWTKTDVITDMA

-177 ALCIFIRGKLR
+177 AACIYVRRKLR
-188 EKGSVFAAL
+188 EKGSVSAAL

-202 PTFLKKEYGHRALEY
+202 PTFLKKEYGHRAFEY
-217 TVGLVLAIGLTM
+217 TIGLVFAIGLTM
-229 VDGVVSGHVLGTDA
+229 VDGVVSGHVLGTNA
-243 LAATSLVFPLVS
+243 LAATSLVFPMVS
-255 LSAFISTIFTYGCS
+255 LSTFISTIFTYGCS

-313 FSYYTSSPAIETF
+313 FSYYTSSPAIEAF
-326 AREYYRLFI
+326 AREYYQLFI

-349 IISADGDDT
+349 MISADGDDT

-363 YLVSFGVNVGAS
+363 YLVSFAVNVGAS
-375 VFLARTMGMS
+375 VLLAQTMGMS
-385 GLALGTA
+385 GLALGTV
-392 LSYVSYL
+392 LSYVGYL
-399 IVVSIHFLKKSN
+399 LVVSIHFLKKSN

-436 AGICMSVV
+436 SGICMSVV

-450 AILIF
+450 AILLF

-472 IYEMVN
+472 IYEMIN

-501 SLFQQALVAC
+501 TLFRQALVAC
-511 AFSGM
+511 AFGGM
-516 AVTLLLLILPNT
+516 AVTLLLLLLPNT
-528 VLLLYGIEDTPLRV
+528 VLLLYGIEDTPLQV
-542 ELVKCIRFCS
+542 DLVKCIRFCS

-584 TALFPILFCVNFCLD
+584 TALFPILFCVNFCLN

-613 IMAMSIFYGFVLI
+613 ITAMAIFYSFVLI
-626 MKGSESIPY
+626 MKGRQSIPY
-635 MLDDPDFS
+635 MLDDPDYG
-643 KVSMCSF
+643 KVSMNSF

-655 EYERLWNWIQETLN
+655 EYERLWNWIQENLN
-669 EHGIECRKIGEV
+669 EHGIESGKIGEV
-681 EALLQSLFRQTE
+681 GALLQSLFRQTG
-693 EKNGKNKVLGECVLR
+693 EKNEKNKVLGECVLR
-708 FIGEPEIII
+708 FIGKPEIII

-734 YIALLSCNSSTIHLS
+734 YNALLSCNSSTIHLS

>member
-1 MKAYSPTFRKRV
+1 MKAYLPTFRKRV
-13 LQVLVISLIA
+13 LQVLVISLVA
-23 FSMDRLIVWLSHDDS
+23 FSMDRLIVLLSHDDS

-48 GSVIFGPLVGFFAAF
+48 GSVLFGPLVGFFAAF
-63 LNCTVSDYLTY
+63 FNCIVSDYLTY

-79 IFVDALE
+79 IFVATLE

-105 RFGIRQIVIFN
+105 QFGIRQIVIFN

-143 NDWTKADVLSDMA
+143 NDWTKADVLTDVA

-177 ALCIFIRGKLR
+177 AVCIFIRRKLR
-188 EKGSVFAAL
+188 EKGSVSAAL
-197 RSIFK
+197 RSIFE
-202 PTFLKKEYGHRALEY
+202 PTFLKKEYGHRAFEY
-217 TVGLVLAIGLTM
+217 TAGLVLAIGLTM

-243 LAATSLVFPLVS
+243 LAATSLVFPLIS
-255 LSAFISTIFTYGCS
+255 LSTFLSTIFTYGCS

-305 FYLMEDFY
+305 FYLIEDLY
-313 FSYYTSSPAIETF
+313 FSYYTSSPAIEAF

-375 VFLARTMGMS
+375 VLLARTMGMS

-450 AILIF
+450 AILLF

-501 SLFQQALVAC
+501 TLFRQALVAC
-511 AFSGM
+511 AFGGM
-516 AVTLLLLILPNT
+516 VVTLVLLILPDT
-528 VLLLYGIEDTPLRV
+528 VLLLYGIEDSPLRV
-542 ELVKCIRFCS
+542 DLVKCIRFCS

-584 TALFPILFCVNFCLD
+584 TALFPILFCVNFCLE
-599 GGIVAMGKG
+599 GGIVSMGKG

-613 IMAMSIFYGFVLI
+613 ITAMAIFYSFVLI
-626 MKGSESIPY
+626 MKGRESIPY
-635 MLDDPDFS
+635 MLDDPDYG
-643 KVSMCSF
+643 KVSMNSF

-655 EYERLWNWIQETLN
+655 EYERLWNWIQENLN
-669 EHGIECRKIGEV
+669 EHGIESAKIGEV
-681 EALLQSLFRQTE
+681 GALLQSLFRQTE
-693 EKNGKNKVLGECVLR
+693 ERNGKNTVLGECVLR
-708 FIGEPEIII
+708 FVGKPEIII

-734 YIALLSCNSSTIHLS
+734 YNALLSCNSSTIHLS

>member
-1 MKAYSPTFRKRV
+1 MKAYLPTFRKRV
-13 LQVLVISLIA
+13 LQVLVISLVA
-23 FSMDRLIVWLSHDDS
+23 FSMDRLIVLLSHDDS

-48 GSVIFGPLVGFFAAF
+48 GSVLFGPLVGFFATF
-63 LNCTVSDYLTY
+63 LNCIVSDYLTY

-79 IFVDALE
+79 IFVATLE

-105 RFGIRQIVIFN
+105 QFGIRQIVIFN

-143 NDWTKADVLSDMA
+143 NDWTKADVLTDVA

-177 ALCIFIRGKLR
+177 AVCIFIRRKLR
-188 EKGSVFAAL
+188 EKGSVSAAL
-197 RSIFK
+197 RSIFE
-202 PTFLKKEYGHRALEY
+202 PTFLKKEYGRRAFEY
-217 TVGLVLAIGLTM
+217 TAGLVLAIGLTM

-243 LAATSLVFPLVS
+243 LAATSLVFPLIS
-255 LSAFISTIFTYGCS
+255 LSTFLSTIFTYGCS

-305 FYLMEDFY
+305 FYLIEDLY
-313 FSYYTSSPAIETF
+313 FSYYTSSPAIEAF

-335 FVPPVMALATFLDE
+335 FVPPVMASATFLDE

-375 VFLARTMGMS
+375 VLLARTMGMS

-450 AILIF
+450 AILLF

-501 SLFQQALVAC
+501 TLFRQALVAC
-511 AFSGM
+511 AFGGM
-516 AVTLLLLILPNT
+516 VVTLVLLILPNT
-528 VLLLYGIEDTPLRV
+528 VLLLYGIEDSPLRGD
-542 ELVKCIRFCS
+542 LVKCIRFCS

-584 TALFPILFCVNFCLD
+584 TALFSILFCVNFCLE
-599 GGIVAMGKG
+599 GGIVSMGKG

-613 IMAMSIFYGFVLI
+613 ITAMAIFYSFVLI
-626 MKGSESIPY
+626 MKGRESIPY
-635 MLDDPDFS
+635 MLDDPDDG
-643 KVSMCSF
+643 KVSMNSF

-655 EYERLWNWIQETLN
+655 EYERLWNWIQENLN
-669 EHGIECRKIGEV
+669 EHGIESAKIGEV
-681 EALLQSLFRQTE
+681 GALLQSLFRQTE
-693 EKNGKNKVLGECVLR
+693 ERNGKNTVLGECVLR
-708 FIGEPEIII
+708 FVGEPEIII

-734 YIALLSCNSSTIHLS
+734 YNALLSCNSSTIHLS

>member
-1 MKAYSPTFRKRV
+1 MKTYSLTFRKRV
-13 LQVLVISLIA
+13 LQVLVISLVA
-23 FSMDRLIVWLSHDDS
+23 FSMDRLIVLLSHDDS
-38 IWMGEAIEVV
+38 IWMGEAIEAV

-79 IFVDALE
+79 IFVDTLE

-121 VNVAVLYLS
+121 VNIAVLYLS

-136 FAFGFIV
+136 FGFGFIV
-143 NDWTKADVLSDMA
+143 NDWTKTDVITDMA

-177 ALCIFIRGKLR
+177 AACIYVRRKLR
-188 EKGSVFAAL
+188 EKGSVSAAL

-202 PTFLKKEYGHRALEY
+202 PTFLKKEYGHRAFEY
-217 TVGLVLAIGLTM
+217 TIGLVFAIGLTM
-229 VDGVVSGHVLGTDA
+229 VDGVVSGHVLGTNA
-243 LAATSLVFPLVS
+243 LAATSLVFPMVS
-255 LSAFISTIFTYGCS
+255 LSTFISTIFTYGCS

-313 FSYYTSSPAIETF
+313 FSYYTSSPAIEAF
-326 AREYYRLFI
+326 AREYYQLFI

-349 IISADGDDT
+349 MISADGDDT

-363 YLVSFGVNVGAS
+363 YLVSFAVNVGAS
-375 VFLARTMGMS
+375 VLLAQTMGMS
-385 GLALGTA
+385 GLALGTV
-392 LSYVSYL
+392 LSYVGYL
-399 IVVSIHFLKKSN
+399 LVVSIHFLKKSN

-436 AGICMSVV
+436 SGICMSVV

-450 AILIF
+450 AILLF

-472 IYEMVN
+472 IYEMIN

-501 SLFQQALVAC
+501 TLFRQALVAC
-511 AFSGM
+511 AFGGM
-516 AVTLLLLILPNT
+516 AVTLLLLLLPNT
-528 VLLLYGIEDTPLRV
+528 VLLLYGIEDTPLQV
-542 ELVKCIRFCS
+542 DLVKCIRFCS

-584 TALFPILFCVNFCLD
+584 TALFPILFCVNFCLN

-613 IMAMSIFYGFVLI
+613 ITAMAIFYSFVLI
-626 MKGSESIPY
+626 MKGRQSIPY
-635 MLDDPDFS
+635 MLDDPDYG
-643 KVSMCSF
+643 KVSMNSF

-655 EYERLWNWIQETLN
+655 EYERLWNWIRENLN
-669 EHGIECRKIGEV
+669 EHGIESRKLGEV
-681 EALLQSLFRQTE
+681 EVLLQSLFSQTE
-693 EKNGKNKVLGECVLR
+693 DKNGGKRVLGECVLR

-722 LFQPD
+722 LFKPV
-727 IQDDRLS
+727 IQDDHLS
-734 YIALLSCNSSTIHLS
+734 YNALLSCNSSTIHLS

>member
-1 MKAYSPTFRKRV
+1 MMTPSG
-13 LQVLVISLIA
+13 
-23 FSMDRLIVWLSHDDS
+23 W
-38 IWMGEAIEVV
+38 GEAIEVV
-48 GSVIFGPLVGFFAAF
+48 GSVIFGPLVGFFATL

-79 IFVDALE
+79 IFVDTLE
-86 AVAVALIGVIFR
+86 SVAVALIGAIFR
-98 KLNRDED
+98 KMNRDED
-105 RFGIRQIVIFN
+105 QFGIRQIVIFN

-143 NDWTKADVLSDMA
+143 NDWTKADVLIDMA

-177 ALCIFIRGKLR
+177 ALCIFIRRKLR
-188 EKGSVFAAL
+188 EKGSVSAAL
-197 RSIFK
+197 RSVFK
-202 PTFLKKEYGHRALEY
+202 PTFLKKEYGHRAFEY
-217 TVGLVLAIGLTM
+217 TGGVVLAIALTM
-229 VDGVVSGHVLGTDA
+229 VDGAVSGHVLGPDA

-255 LSAFISTIFTYGCS
+255 LSAFFSTIFTYGCS
-269 NLCAIAE
+269 NLCANAE

-287 FTLGLFATLLLG
+287 FSLGLFATILLA
-299 LAQSVL
+299 LAQSVIFCL
-305 FYLMEDFY
+305 IEDFY
-313 FSYYTSSPAIETF
+313 FSYFTSSPAIEAF
-326 AREYYRLFI
+326 AREYYRIFI

-349 IISADGDDT
+349 MISADGDDT

-375 VFLARTMGMS
+375 VILARTMGMS

-392 LSYVSYL
+392 LSYVSYV
-399 IVVSIHFLKKSN
+399 IVVSVHFLKKSN
-411 TYRLRYWFSFRDLLR
+411 TYRLRYWFSFRDLLY

-450 AILIF
+450 AILLF

-490 YTGERNGEGIK
+490 YTGERNGEGIRT
-501 SLFQQALVAC
+501 LFRQALVAC

-516 AVTLLLLILPNT
+516 AVTLLLLILPDT

-542 ELVKCIRFCS
+542 DLVKCIRFCS

-584 TALFPILFCVNFCLD
+584 TALFPILFCVNFCLE
-599 GGIVAMGKG
+599 GGIVSMGKG

-613 IMAMSIFYGFVLI
+613 ITALAIFYSFVLI
-626 MKGSESIPY
+626 LKGRESIPY
-635 MLDDPDFS
+635 MLDDPDYG
-643 KVSMCSF
+643 KVSMNSF

-655 EYERLWNWIQETLN
+655 EYERLWNWIRENLN
-669 EHGIECRKIGEV
+669 EHGVENGKLGEV
-681 EALLQSLFRQTE
+681 GTLLRSLFRQTE

-708 FIGEPEIII
+708 FVGEPEIII

-722 LFQPD
+722 LFRPD
-727 IQDDRLS
+727 IQDERLS
-734 YIALLSCNSSTIHLS
+734 YNALLSCNSSTIHLS

>member
-1 MKAYSPTFRKRV
+1 MKTYSLTFRKRV
-13 LQVLVISLIA
+13 LQVLVISLVA
-23 FSMDRLIVWLSHDDS
+23 FSMDRLIVLLSHDDS
-38 IWMGEAIEVV
+38 IWMGEAIEAV

-79 IFVDALE
+79 IFVDILE

-121 VNVAVLYLS
+121 VNIAVLYLS

-136 FAFGFIV
+136 FGFGFIV
-143 NDWTKADVLSDMA
+143 NDWTKTDVITDMA
-156 ALGDNTFSACV
+156 FLGDNTFSACV

-177 ALCIFIRGKLR
+177 AQCIYVRRKLR
-188 EKGSVFAAL
+188 EKGSVSAAL

-202 PTFLKKEYGHRALEY
+202 PTFLKKEYGHRAFEY
-217 TVGLVLAIGLTM
+217 TIGLVFAIGLTM

-255 LSAFISTIFTYGCS
+255 LSTFISTIFTYGCS

-313 FSYYTSSPAIETF
+313 FSYYPSSPAIEAF
-326 AREYYRLFI
+326 AREYYQLFI

-349 IISADGDDT
+349 MISADGDDT

-363 YLVSFGVNVGAS
+363 YLVSFAVNVGAS
-375 VFLARTMGMS
+375 VLLAQTMGMS

-392 LSYVSYL
+392 LSYVGYL
-399 IVVSIHFLKKSN
+399 LVVSIHFLKKSN

-436 AGICMSVV
+436 AGICMSLV

-450 AILIF
+450 AILLF

-501 SLFQQALVAC
+501 TLFRQALVAC
-511 AFSGM
+511 AFTGM
-516 AVTLLLLILPNT
+516 AVTLLLLLLPNT

-542 ELVKCIRFCS
+542 DLVKCIRFCS

-584 TALFPILFCVNFCLD
+584 TALFPILFCVNFCLK

-613 IMAMSIFYGFVLI
+613 ITAMAIFYSFVLI
-626 MKGSESIPY
+626 MKGRKSIPY
-635 MLDDPDFS
+635 MLDGPDYG
-643 KVSMCSF
+643 KVSMNSF

-655 EYERLWNWIQETLN
+655 EYERLWNWIQENLN
-669 EHGIECRKIGEV
+669 EHGIESGKIGEV
-681 EALLQSLFRQTE
+681 GALLQSLFRQTE
-693 EKNGKNKVLGECVLR
+693 EKNEKNKVLGECVLR
-708 FIGEPEIII
+708 FIGKPEIII

-734 YIALLSCNSSTIHLS
+734 YNALLSCNSSTIHLS

>member
-1 MKAYSPTFRKRV
+1 MKAYSPTFWKRV
-13 LQVLVISLIA
+13 LQILVIGLIA
-23 FSMDRLIVWLSHDDS
+23 FSMDRLIVMLSHDDS

-48 GSVIFGPLVGFFAAF
+48 GSVIFGPLVGFFATL

-79 IFVDALE
+79 IFVDTLE
-86 AVAVALIGVIFR
+86 SVAVALIGAIFR
-98 KLNRDED
+98 KMNRDED
-105 RFGIRQIVIFN
+105 QFGIRQIVIFN

-143 NDWTKADVLSDMA
+143 NDWTKADVLIDMA

-177 ALCIFIRGKLR
+177 ALCIFIRRKLR
-188 EKGSVFAAL
+188 EKGSVSAAL

-202 PTFLKKEYGHRALEY
+202 PTFLKKEYGHRAFEY
-217 TVGLVLAIGLTM
+217 TGGVVLAIALTM
-229 VDGVVSGHVLGTDA
+229 VDGAVSGHVLGTDA

-255 LSAFISTIFTYGCS
+255 LSAFVSTIFTYGCS
-269 NLCAIAE
+269 NLCANAE

-287 FTLGLFATLLLG
+287 FSLGLFATILLA
-299 LAQSVL
+299 LAQSVIFCL
-305 FYLMEDFY
+305 IEDFY
-313 FSYYTSSPAIETF
+313 FSYFTSSPAIEAF
-326 AREYYRLFI
+326 AREYYRIFI

-349 IISADGDDT
+349 MISADGDDT

-375 VFLARTMGMS
+375 VILARTMGMS

-392 LSYVSYL
+392 LSYVSYV
-399 IVVSIHFLKKSN
+399 IVVSVHFLKKSN
-411 TYRLRYWFSFRDLLR
+411 TYRLRYWFSFGDLLR

-450 AILIF
+450 AILLF

-490 YTGERNGEGIK
+490 YTGERNGEGIRT
-501 SLFQQALVAC
+501 LFRQALVAC

-516 AVTLLLLILPNT
+516 AITLLLLILPDT

-542 ELVKCIRFCS
+542 DLVKFIRFCS

-584 TALFPILFCVNFCLD
+584 TALFPILFCVNFCLE
-599 GGIVAMGKG
+599 GGIVSMGKG

-613 IMAMSIFYGFVLI
+613 ITALAVFYSFVLI
-626 MKGSESIPY
+626 LKGRESIPY
-635 MLDDPDFS
+635 MLDDPDYG
-643 KVSMCSF
+643 KVSMNSF
-650 EYQPE
+650 EYHPE
-655 EYERLWNWIQETLN
+655 EYDRLWSWIRENLN
-669 EHGIECRKIGEV
+669 EHGIESRKLVEV

-708 FIGEPEIII
+708 FVGEPEIII

-722 LFQPD
+722 LFCPD

-734 YIALLSCNSSTIHLS
+734 YNALLSCNSSTIHLS

>member
-1 MKAYSPTFRKRV
+1 MKTYSLTFRKRV
-13 LQVLVISLIA
+13 LQVLVISLVA
-23 FSMDRLIVWLSHDDS
+23 FSMDRLIVLLSHDDS
-38 IWMGEAIEVV
+38 IWMGEAIEAV

-79 IFVDALE
+79 IFVDTLE

-121 VNVAVLYLS
+121 VNIAVLYLS

-136 FAFGFIV
+136 FGFGFIV
-143 NDWTKADVLSDMA
+143 NDWTKTDVITDMA
-156 ALGDNTFSACV
+156 FLGDNTFSACV

-177 ALCIFIRGKLR
+177 ALCIYVRRKLR
-188 EKGSVFAAL
+188 EKGSVSAAL

-202 PTFLKKEYGHRALEY
+202 PTFLKKEYGHRAFEY
-217 TVGLVLAIGLTM
+217 TIGLVFAIGLTM

-255 LSAFISTIFTYGCS
+255 LSTFISTIFTYGCS

-313 FSYYTSSPAIETF
+313 FSYYTSSPAIEAF
-326 AREYYRLFI
+326 AREYYQLLI

-349 IISADGDDT
+349 MISADGDDT

-363 YLVSFGVNVGAS
+363 YLVSFAVNVGAS
-375 VFLARTMGMS
+375 VLLAQTMGMS

-392 LSYVSYL
+392 LSYVGYL
-399 IVVSIHFLKKSN
+399 LVVSIHFLKKSN

-450 AILIF
+450 AILLF

-501 SLFQQALVAC
+501 TLFRQALVAC
-511 AFSGM
+511 AFGGM
-516 AVTLLLLILPNT
+516 AVTLLLLLLPNT

-542 ELVKCIRFCS
+542 DLVKCIRFCS

-557 ASIGGFLSDYYGYTG
+557 ASIGGFLSDYYGYIG

-584 TALFPILFCVNFCLD
+584 TALFPILFCVNFCLQ

-613 IMAMSIFYGFVLI
+613 ITAMAIFYSFVLI
-626 MKGSESIPY
+626 MKGRKSIPY
-635 MLDDPDFS
+635 MLDDPDYG
-643 KVSMCSF
+643 KVSMNSF

-655 EYERLWNWIQETLN
+655 EYERLWNWIQENLN
-669 EHGIECRKIGEV
+669 EHGIESGKIGEV
-681 EALLQSLFRQTE
+681 GALLQSLFRQTE
-693 EKNGKNKVLGECVLR
+693 EKNEKNKVLGECVLR
-708 FIGEPEIII
+708 FIGKPEIII

-734 YIALLSCNSSTIHLS
+734 YNALLSCNSSTIHLS